1 MNGIA
6 ILALTLGIISVIV
19 TLKYLKLYENLS
31 KNLNKLSAT
40 CGKTVNT
47 SSIVKIG
54 EKLKLTDKE
63 LEEKIAANS
72 DNIVKLLS
80 ANPLEKFSDYNSNM
94 FDIPIVNHINIKD
107 SIYIDSVAR
116 GLDNENLSPY
126 IVSPTKPIEI
136 PHSYEK
142 EVEITKNHIDNLND
156 TIPILEQ
163 KQPKKDYVS
172 TDTLKFNF
180 IKSNWCLVNHED
192 RGYCFSVG
200 DHTSCPGEIVNS
212 RDSCEQ

>member
-31 KNLNKLSAT
+31 KNLNKLSTT
-40 CGKTVNT
+40 CGKTLNT

-54 EKLKLTDKE
+54 EKLKLTDQE

-72 DNIVKLLS
+72 DNIIKLLS
-80 ANPLEKFSDYNSNM
+80 AKPLEKFSDYNSNM

-107 SIYIDSVAR
+107 SVYIDSVAR
-116 GLDNENLSPY
+116 GLDHTNLSPY

-156 TIPILEQ
+156 TIPILEETQ
-163 KQPKKDYVS
+163 IKVDRTKNGLVY
-172 TDTLKFNF
+172 NF
-180 IKSNWCLVNHED
+180 IKDNWCLVNHD
-192 RGYCFSVG
+192 DKSYCFSTG
-200 DHTSCPGEIVNS
+200 DNTSCPGEIVSN
-212 RDSCEQ
+212 RDKCSF